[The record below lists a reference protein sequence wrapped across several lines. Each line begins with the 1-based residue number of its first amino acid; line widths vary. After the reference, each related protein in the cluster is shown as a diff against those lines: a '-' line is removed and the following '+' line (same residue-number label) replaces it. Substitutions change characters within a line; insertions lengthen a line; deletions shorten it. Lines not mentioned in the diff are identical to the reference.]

1 MRKKTNG
8 TGLLV
13 VMELGASFPEAISNV
28 RTGPLLGSGARRV
41 VAQEEGESPAAFSQR
56 VAEGLEALFG
66 RAVKLSNVAIACN
79 ERADEAAQAARRQ
92 LAERA
97 LGLMASNGGGDGSLY
112 LTAAERSSGRVR
124 HALSALA
131 QDLAQEWRSA
141 GLSATVDFG
150 ERRASSPA
158 AHSAVA

>member
-13 VMELGASFPEAISNV
+13 VMELGASFPEVASTV

-41 VAQEEGESPAAFSQR
+41 VVQEEGEAPAAFSQR

-79 ERADEAAQAARRQ
+79 ERADDAAQGARRQ

-97 LGLMASNGGGDGSLY
+97 LGLMAKEGDGSLY
-112 LTAAERSSGRVR
+112 LTAPERSSGRVR

-150 ERRASSPA
+150 ESRAPSAVP
-158 AHSAVA
+158 HSAVA

>member
-13 VMELGASFPEAISNV
+13 VMELGASFPEVASTV

-41 VAQEEGESPAAFSQR
+41 VAQQEGETPGAFSQR
-56 VAEGLEALFG
+56 VAESLEALFG
-66 RAVKLSNVAIACN
+66 RVVKLSNVVIACN
-79 ERADEAAQAARRQ
+79 ERADDAAQTARRE

-97 LGLMASNGGGDGSLY
+97 LGLMASTGGADGSLY

-124 HALSALA
+124 HALAALA
-131 QDLAQEWRSA
+131 QDLAQQWRSA

-150 ERRASSPA
+150 ETREAKTVP
-158 AHSAVA
+158 HSAVA